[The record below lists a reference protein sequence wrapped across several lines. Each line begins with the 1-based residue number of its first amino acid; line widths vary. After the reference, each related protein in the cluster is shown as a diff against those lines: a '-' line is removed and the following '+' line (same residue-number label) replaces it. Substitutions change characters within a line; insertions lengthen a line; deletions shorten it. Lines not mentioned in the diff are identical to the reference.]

1 MGLYIQDTIYD
12 WYIKYLQ
19 VHVRVN
25 SSSPPR
31 RNVSQ
36 NTETKV
42 SPRKNSKNQKKKGA
56 SNSAAA
62 EVSNN
67 RGFVD

>member
-1 MGLYIQDTIYD
+1 MLELILPALPEEMFHKIPKQ
-12 WYIKYLQ
+12 KL
-19 VHVRVN
+19 VL
-25 SSSPPR
+25 
-31 RNVSQ
+31 
-36 NTETKV
+36 E
-42 SPRKNSKNQKKKGA
+42 KNSKNQKKKGA